1 MRDRKSWAIGSSG
14 GPSWL
19 LGRVWSCCCTL
30 ACALYSFLLAAIFR
44 PPSFCRYH
52 VQCVLHSTL
61 LSLLTRQWHL
71 DSRGLHRWWR
81 SRVAGDSRGRLHRR
95 GPIRRARG
103 EEGSA
108 SGAEGHE
115 RRRGFGYRYC
125 QSRSA
130 ASFRGGGDKP
140 RRVIEAADLVV
151 ENMIAT
157 DTKESRRGRSGEG
170 RCGVAVEESRSCIDE
185 VGAAKCL
192 AEID

>member
-1 MRDRKSWAIGSSG
+1 MPLYIPSCRPVPCSG
-14 GPSWL
+14 AFS
-19 LGRVWSCCCTL
+19 
-30 ACALYSFLLAAIFR
+30 
-44 PPSFCRYH
+44 RYH
-52 VQCVLHSTL
+52 IQCVLHSTL

-71 DSRGLHRWWR
+71 NSRGLHRWWR
-81 SRVAGDSRGRLHRR
+81 SWVAGDRRGRLHGR

-103 EEGSA
+103 EKSSA

-115 RRRGFGYRYC
+115 RRRGFGCPYC

-130 ASFRGGGDKP
+130 ASFRGGRDKP
-140 RRVIEAADLVV
+140 RRAIEAAYRVV

-157 DTKESRRGRSGEG
+157 DTREGREGRSGEA
-170 RCGVAVEESRSCIDE
+170 RCGVAVEESRSCVDE